1 MGDRHRLAGAPALPL
16 TGARRGT
23 LPTAG
28 AVAASLPPTTRV
40 QEANPIGPLKSLNG
54 RRVLVTGG
62 SGTIGARLVDHLLE
76 LDTGVVRVFGRDETK
91 QFYQR
96 QRHPGRTDLRFLIGD
111 IRDRDRLARAME
123 GIDIVFHCAALKH
136 VESGEYNPFEATQT
150 NVVGTQNVIDA
161 CLAAEVRTMILTS
174 SDKAANP
181 TSVMGATK
189 LLAEKLVSAATN
201 YRGPHRTT
209 FASVRFGNVLGSRGS
224 AVELFARQVAAGGPV
239 TVTDPSMTR
248 FVMTTDRAVEL
259 AIRVA
264 EVARGGEVFVF
275 KMPVARLADLV
286 SATIAHAA
294 PIAGLEP
301 AAIATEAMAARAG
314 EKGYEELMTQD
325 ESTRAYDVG
334 EMYAVLPSIDLH
346 PHVAEA
352 YRDAQA
358 APIGAYRSDTLVPM
372 PSADVDRL
380 VAEALAGRPPIG

>member
-1 MGDRHRLAGAPALPL
+1 MTTGGEPIDALEML
-16 TGARRGT
+16 D
-23 LPTAG
+23 
-28 AVAASLPPTTRV
+28 
-40 QEANPIGPLKSLNG
+40 G

-62 SGTIGARLVDHLLE
+62 SGTIGARLVERLLE
-76 LDTGVVRVFGRDETK
+76 LDTAVVRVFGRDETK

-96 QRHPGRTDLRFLIGD
+96 QRHPGRNDLRFLIGD

-123 GIDIVFHCAALKH
+123 DIDIVFHCAALKH

-161 CLAAEVRTMILTS
+161 CLAADVGTMILTS

-181 TSVMGATK
+181 TSVMGASK

-224 AVELFARQVAAGGPV
+224 AIELFTRQVAAGGPV

-259 AIRVA
+259 AIRA
-264 EVARGGEVFVF
+264 AQAARGGEVFVF

-286 SATIAHAA
+286 TATIAHAA
-294 PIAGLEP
+294 PRAGLDP
-301 AAIATEAMAARAG
+301 ASIAVESMASRAG
-314 EKGYEELMTQD
+314 EKGYEELMTED

-334 EMYAVLPSIDLH
+334 EMYAVLPSIDVH
-346 PHVAEA
+346 PLVAEA
-352 YRDAQA
+352 YRDMPA
-358 APIGAYRSDTLVPM
+358 APVGAYRSDTVAAMSL
-372 PSADVDRL
+372 DEVDRL
-380 VAEALAGRPPIG
+380 IGEALAEAPTGGLAERLSGA